1 MALEGGQGD
10 HACPNNFSPTPKV
23 WAIKP
28 AIPCPELVQGPGP
41 GSGAKFVALVLS
53 SGLGAA
59 QVIGLGPR

>member
-23 WAIKP
+23 RAIKP

-41 GSGAKFVALVLS
+41 KFPLPESWGFLS
-53 SGLGAA
+53 TLLLSI
-59 QVIGLGPR
+59 QKNFK